1 MNDPVQFELLE
12 AETTWF
18 HIFRSMI
25 GGGDVAK
32 MGAGA
37 FTVYAVI
44 KYHTNFST
52 GKAFPSL
59 ETLAAL
65 SGISRR
71 QVINELKILEEH
83 GYITK
88 ARQGPRSTTYT
99 LREKVGLQDSF
110 GRPVAEASWD
120 YIPDGVKRAVADLKN
135 VLVTGDLA
143 GAKIITIEHLTVNVF
158 NDNSQ
163 QIVNNVPK
171 RGA

>member
-1 MNDPVQFELLE
+1 MGEQFELLE

-44 KYHTNFST
+44 KYHTNFNT

-59 ETLAAL
+59 ETISGL

-88 ARQGPRSTTYT
+88 TREGPRSNTYT
-99 LREKVGLQDSF
+99 LREKVGLQDSH

-143 GAKIITIEHLTVNVF
+143 GAKIIAINHLTVNIF
-158 NDNSQ
+158 NDQ
-163 QIVNNVPK
+163 ATQTNNHIVPK
-171 RGA
+171 KGA